1 MIESSNYSKGSTI
14 VRIKAQIEKIIIH
27 GIVTYREY
35 FLVHDRY
42 ALHIILTTS
51 FSQLRMVQ
59 CLMNF
64 RPEMATV
71 QSTVAIKYRLRLII

>member
-42 ALHIILTTS
+42 RFAYNTNDEL
-51 FSQLRMVQ
+51 
-59 CLMNF
+59 
-64 RPEMATV
+64 
-71 QSTVAIKYRLRLII
+71 QSTSNGAMSYEFPAGNGYCPKYSSH